1 MSHRFARPPLRSRIG
16 IARNRRGKTSTT
28 WPVFRIRRRAP
39 PPPPT
44 PPPHSGPEENP
55 PFAAANG
62 ARPQKRLTRA
72 RTPPPLPLPAPPLPD
87 PDPDRDRDRDRSRD
101 GTAINQEARLGT
113 EPSAF
118 LAGFAF
124 VPACVPHFTPTTGV
138 ADSRPRSIDRSTD
151 RSAAA
156 RRRTGRG
163 EVGGRG
169 RGEHAREN
177 EKGQQQQQEVDLC
190 THPVGAGEASIQA
203 ALAVRP
209 RFHEG

>member
-44 PPPHSGPEENP
+44 PPPIRAPRKILRSPRRT
-55 PFAAANG
+55 AL
-62 ARPQKRLTRA
+62 ARKNASPAQG
-72 RTPPPLPLPAPPLPD
+72 PPPLPLPAPPLPD